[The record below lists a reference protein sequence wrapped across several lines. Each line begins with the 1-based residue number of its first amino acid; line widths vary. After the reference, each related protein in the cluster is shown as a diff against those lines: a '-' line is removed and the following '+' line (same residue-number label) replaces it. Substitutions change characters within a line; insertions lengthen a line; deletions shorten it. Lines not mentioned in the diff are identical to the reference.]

1 MYNKTLMLN
10 NIQILPLQVLKPYT
24 TVTDDQSIH
33 FINTDTSIRPAD
45 IDFVKLPNGK
55 YTSLDPR
62 LYDSPRS
69 QRLELNRP
77 PLVSLQTQPQESLQ
91 NIQGNHVGF
100 YKDYESIRGGNI
112 KYYSDLL
119 FSAPFGV
126 INFSIPSYTV
136 PLIMTDPMGSIKP
149 YYERIPINN
158 QNTSLYDYSFVRD
171 TSGFREDIMATQRQ
185 RGLRSGWR
193 PFEFFNNRE
202 KYYPMYKNDAI
213 GQFPWTQK

>member
-1 MYNKTLMLN
+1 
-10 NIQILPLQVLKPYT
+10 
-24 TVTDDQSIH
+24 
-33 FINTDTSIRPAD
+33 
-45 IDFVKLPNGK
+45 
-55 YTSLDPR
+55 
-62 LYDSPRS
+62 
-69 QRLELNRP
+69 
-77 PLVSLQTQPQESLQ
+77 
-91 NIQGNHVGF
+91 
-100 YKDYESIRGGNI
+100 
-112 KYYSDLL
+112 
-119 FSAPFGV
+119 
-126 INFSIPSYTV
+126 
-136 PLIMTDPMGSIKP
+136 MTDPMGSIKP